1 MYDKETGRPKGFGFA
16 EFADADA
23 AASAVRNLNDYD
35 LMGRKLRVDWSNESG
50 SGDNAPSSR
59 DPNTQAPMGMNGQP
73 AAVPPPAQPSSTLGP
88 LPPGVELPPNL
99 TCPDA
104 ISRTLSTLPPDQ
116 LLDILS
122 QMKGL
127 VMTDPA
133 KATELLRQ
141 APQLAYAIF
150 QSLLLLQLVDPQ
162 ILTSLVETSAA
173 PAPVA
178 QAPPVQPVLAQP
190 TQVGSRYGGLAQ
202 QPGNA
207 GGLSSLWDNNA
218 VSQPQDAQSLRR
230 GRGAPPPMRQQA
242 DARLTP
248 YNRHSD
254 NFGGGR
260 EEIAAR
266 PLPSQRAGSYQNAG
280 LGGGRDNTPPAPS
293 GGSAQNR
300 LRQRFMGGTRT
311 ASPSGS
317 SPFAPPAQPAQ
328 QQSGGPRGGYNNSS
342 GGGDYED
349 RFAPGGMYDSNSGS
363 RGGGSD
369 RPFMAANSPWA
380 TSEDEFFGGGGG
392 GGGGG
397 DGGRA
402 GGGRRQG
409 LPSGPRMR

>member
-50 SGDNAPSSR
+50 SGDNAPSNR
-59 DPNTQAPMGMNGQP
+59 DHNAQPAVGMNGQP
-73 AAVPPPAQPSSTLGP
+73 PAVPPPAQQSNTLGP

-173 PAPVA
+173 PAPAA
-178 QAPPVQPVLAQP
+178 QAPPVQQVQQPPQVARPAVNYAGYPPQVAPTPPQPQAPAAQP
-190 TQVGSRYGGLAQ
+190 YAQ
-202 QPGNA
+202 PA
-207 GGLSSLWDNNA
+207 
-218 VSQPQDAQSLRR
+218 PQQ
-230 GRGAPPPMRQQA
+230 QQA
-242 DARLTP
+242 PAMDQQALYAQVMALSPQQIDQLTP
-248 YNRHSD
+248 EYRAQIMQIRQMLM
-254 NFGGGR
+254 GGGR
-260 EEIAAR
+260 
-266 PLPSQRAGSYQNAG
+266 P
-280 LGGGRDNTPPAPS
+280 
-293 GGSAQNR
+293 
-300 LRQRFMGGTRT
+300 
-311 ASPSGS
+311 
-317 SPFAPPAQPAQ
+317 
-328 QQSGGPRGGYNNSS
+328 
-342 GGGDYED
+342 
-349 RFAPGGMYDSNSGS
+349 
-363 RGGGSD
+363 
-369 RPFMAANSPWA
+369 
-380 TSEDEFFGGGGG
+380 
-392 GGGGG
+392 
-397 DGGRA
+397 
-402 GGGRRQG
+402 
-409 LPSGPRMR
+409 

>member
-50 SGDNAPSSR
+50 SGDNAPSNR
-59 DPNTQAPMGMNGQP
+59 DQNAQPTMGMNGQQP
-73 AAVPPPAQPSSTLGP
+73 AAPAPAQPSSTLGP

-178 QAPPVQPVLAQP
+178 QAPPVQQVQQPPPQVARPPVNYPGYPPQVAPTPPVPQPYAQP
-190 TQVGSRYGGLAQ
+190 PQ
-202 QPGNA
+202 QPQAPPTDQQALYAQVMALSQQQIDQLQPEYRAQILQIRQMLMA
-207 GGLSSLWDNNA
+207 GG
-218 VSQPQDAQSLRR
+218 
-230 GRGAPPPMRQQA
+230 
-242 DARLTP
+242 
-248 YNRHSD
+248 
-254 NFGGGR
+254 
-260 EEIAAR
+260 R
-266 PLPSQRAGSYQNAG
+266 P
-280 LGGGRDNTPPAPS
+280 
-293 GGSAQNR
+293 
-300 LRQRFMGGTRT
+300 
-311 ASPSGS
+311 
-317 SPFAPPAQPAQ
+317 
-328 QQSGGPRGGYNNSS
+328 
-342 GGGDYED
+342 
-349 RFAPGGMYDSNSGS
+349 
-363 RGGGSD
+363 
-369 RPFMAANSPWA
+369 
-380 TSEDEFFGGGGG
+380 
-392 GGGGG
+392 
-397 DGGRA
+397 
-402 GGGRRQG
+402 
-409 LPSGPRMR
+409 